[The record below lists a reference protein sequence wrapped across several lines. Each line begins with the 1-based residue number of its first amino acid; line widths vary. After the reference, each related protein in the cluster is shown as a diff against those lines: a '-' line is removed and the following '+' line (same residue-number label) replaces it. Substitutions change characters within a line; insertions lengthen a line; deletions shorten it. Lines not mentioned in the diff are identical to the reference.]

1 MAKVLWALKA
11 KNRLYN
17 ALARQFCRVAC
28 PPQGGAAAEP
38 HTALETLLQTPTEVL
53 AGMFSGAETI
63 VVQDHLKGFRAREDL
78 YVLLVEGFWGTDGS
92 RSSDDSHLGPGESGT
107 YIVKIGPEE
116 KVRLELENWKL
127 CRPLGMRHDPV
138 FLPVQEGCVREGMM
152 SIVYGDAHQL
162 IGVRHLV
169 TLEEA
174 VLRSVRLGVPSVQS
188 VAVVLVEL
196 LERLGHMMYG
206 RSFVDDPA
214 QHENYRFY
222 LPHLD
227 ESLALWEQETRLTM
241 VRRAASMAEVGPELF
256 IDPVDYFARYLKEY
270 VPWAHS
276 PAENSPG
283 RARPCPGAFCWSRS
297 GAGPKAS
304 QNDKPGP
311 AELIPRMLRGA
322 SHGDLHGRNV
332 LVGIV
337 RERALWPALF
347 DYEDM
352 DFCNLI
358 AWDFAK
364 LETEL
369 KTRAYV
375 EIFAGA
381 REPTAAEHDEPFE
394 GCATEKYENQAFLT
408 SVQQSELRLNE
419 MTEMC
424 YRLGRWPPVTR
435 KANALD
441 RLHSILLELRR
452 MAQVHLGIDR
462 GRPNEWLEE
471 YYFVLACYG
480 VSTSRFPNL
489 TLRQWLAAYLS
500 AGVAVARL
508 AWPRLQYRK
517 DRERLGL

>member
-1 MAKVLWALKA
+1 MATVLWAVKA

-17 ALARQFCRVAC
+17 ALARQFCRAVC
-28 PPQGGAAAEP
+28 PPEDQVPANP
-38 HTALETLLQTPTEVL
+38 QTALDMLLRKPTAVL
-53 AGMFSGAETI
+53 ANTFAKAETI

-78 YVLLVEGFWGTDGS
+78 FVLLVEVFAGTGAG
-92 RSSDDSHLGPGESGT
+92 RSFDDAYPDPGESST
-107 YIVKIGPEE
+107 YIVKIGPED
-116 KVRLELENWKL
+116 KVRPELENWKL
-127 CRPLGMRHDPV
+127 CRPLGMHHDPV
-138 FLPVQEGCVREGMM
+138 FLPVHEGCVLDGLM

-162 IGVRHLV
+162 VGVGHV
-169 TLEEA
+169 ATLEEA
-174 VLRSVRLGVPSVQS
+174 VLRSVRFGVPSVQS
-188 VAVVLVEL
+188 VGLVLIEL

-214 QHENYRFY
+214 QRKDYRFY
-222 LPHLD
+222 VGHMD
-227 ESLALWEQETRLTM
+227 ESLTLWEQDPRLAM
-241 VRRAASMAEVGPELF
+241 VRRAASMAESGPELF
-256 IDPVDYFARYLKEY
+256 IDPVDYFSRYLKAHVE
-270 VPWAHS
+270 WARPS
-276 PAENSPG
+276 AAEVG
-283 RARPCPGAFCWSRS
+283 GYTRPCPGTLCWSRDL
-297 GAGPKAS
+297 AGSNAS
-304 QNDKPGP
+304 EVDEPGP
-311 AELIPRMLRGA
+311 AQLIPRMLRGA

-337 RERALWPALF
+337 RERVLWPALF

-352 DFCNLI
+352 SFCNLI

-381 REPTAAEHDEPFE
+381 REPTAAEHDAILEN
-394 GCATEKYENQAFLT
+394 AAVEKYENQAFLT
-408 SVQQSELRLNE
+408 AVQQSELRLNE
-419 MTEMC
+419 LTEMC
-424 YRLGRWPPVTR
+424 YRLGHWPPVTR
-435 KANALD
+435 KADALQ
-441 RLHSILLELRR
+441 RLHSIVLELRR

-480 VSTSRFPNL
+480 VSTSRFSNL

-500 AGVAVARL
+500 AGVASARL
-508 AWPRLQYRK
+508 SWPRRQYRK